1 MYIQKESVRC
11 LLIKIKFF
19 FLISKDFV
27 MNIDNFLISIII
39 SVFISSI
46 NVYTSQKEVRKVAA
60 SLKLFEELELQHMH
74 LRLT

>member
-1 MYIQKESVRC
+1 MYIQKREREGHT
-11 LLIKIKFF
+11 KQNKGF

-39 SVFISSI
+39 SVCISSI

>member
-1 MYIQKESVRC
+1 
-11 LLIKIKFF
+11 
-19 FLISKDFV
+19 
-27 MNIDNFLISIII
+27 MNTDNFLISIII
-39 SVFISSI
+39 SVCISSI